1 MKIFYSPSV
10 KPFLLAFSIFTLV
23 ACNNRG
29 DEEIRND
36 VREQIGS
43 SRNTSGSNAYANV
56 EATVNKGVVTLTGQ
70 CEGENCADS
79 LVNRVKEIDGVKDVE
94 SNLQETATPTDFTL
108 RTSVQTIISKY
119 QGVQADVAG
128 GVVVLRGSILR
139 EQLQPLMN
147 ELSTLQAKQIDN
159 QLAVQ

>member
-1 MKIFYSPSV
+1 MKNLYALMMRAMFIV
-10 KPFLLAFSIFTLV
+10 LTVFTMV
-23 ACNNRG
+23 ACNNRS
-29 DEEIRND
+29 DDAIQND
-36 VREQIGS
+36 VREHIGS
-43 SRNTSGSNAYANV
+43 SRNTSGTNAYANV

-79 LVNRVKEIDGVKDVE
+79 LVNRVKEIEGVKDVE
-94 SNLQETATPTDFTL
+94 SNLQQTAAPTDFTL

-147 ELSTLQAKQIDN
+147 ELSTLQARQIDN

>member
-1 MKIFYSPSV
+1 MKKFYS
-10 KPFLLAFSIFTLV
+10 LLMIQFMIAASLFTLV
-23 ACNNRG
+23 SCNNRG
-29 DEEIRND
+29 DEEIQSD

-43 SRNTSGSNAYANV
+43 SRNNSGSNAYANV
-56 EATVNKGVVTLTGQ
+56 EATVSKGVVTLTGQ

-79 LVNRVKEIDGVKDVE
+79 LVTRVKNIDGVKDVE
-94 SNLQETATPTDFTL
+94 NNLSETAAPTDHTL

-147 ELSTLQAKQIDN
+147 ELSTLQARQIDN